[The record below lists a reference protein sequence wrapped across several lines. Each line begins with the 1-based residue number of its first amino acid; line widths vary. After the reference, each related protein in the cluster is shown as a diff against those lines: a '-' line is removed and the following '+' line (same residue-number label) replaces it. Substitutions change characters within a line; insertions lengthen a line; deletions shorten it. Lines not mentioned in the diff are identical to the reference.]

1 MALDFTGFQAVFG
14 FSKLS
19 MARVKR
25 LSQFEASLDIF
36 IFPNLVR
43 GYMGGW
49 REVQTLEEGGRKL
62 KRLLVLTSPLL

>member
-43 GYMGGW
+43 YMGGW
-49 REVQTLEEGGRKL
+49 CEVQTLEESGRKL